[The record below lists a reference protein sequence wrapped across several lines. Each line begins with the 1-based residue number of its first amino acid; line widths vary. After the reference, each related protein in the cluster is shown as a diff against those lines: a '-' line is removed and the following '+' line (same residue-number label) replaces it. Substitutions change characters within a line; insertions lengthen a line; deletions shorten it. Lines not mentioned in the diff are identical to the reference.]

1 MEMEGKKVIKLS
13 VPKKKKETFYQ
24 EILLSNFN
32 KLHQKNMYI
41 SHIIFSLKLLF
52 R

>member
-1 MEMEGKKVIKLS
+1 MERKKVIQLS
-13 VPKKKKETFYQ
+13 VHKEKKETFYK
-24 EILLSNFN
+24 EILPYNFN